1 MHYVSTDHHLFKT
14 AGTERLRITSAG
26 KLLINTNVASGY
38 NDRML
43 SLYNNGACYIEVRT
57 PSNQQGGIIFSDG
70 TAQAPES
77 YQGYIAYE
85 HTCNSMFF
93 VTNTSERLR
102 ITSAGKLLYGD
113 HRNDRGAE
121 LQYEGSQHTCMGV
134 HRNGAHHGAPAFVF
148 SASRGTSAGSNTI
161 VQNGDYLGMISFKGT
176 DGSDLANG
184 AYITGIVDGT
194 PGSNDMPTRLG
205 FWTSADGSESP
216 TERLTIDSSGRV
228 TKPQQPRMFVKINST
243 TTLANAK
250 MTNWATAMF
259 NVGSLWDESNK
270 RIVAPT
276 DGAYLIGGNFRI
288 GAPGHIRV
296 VRFNLQHY
304 NTSNQIMAIYGGG
317 VGGSHNYDDGSSGYD
332 HPYVSFTNM
341 IYMAANTYVEL
352 HCSEVAVQHTSYIQ
366 VSNEQSH
373 LWACLLQ

>member
-1 MHYVSTDHHLFKT
+1 
-14 AGTERLRITSAG
+14 
-26 KLLINTNVASGY
+26 
-38 NDRML
+38 
-43 SLYNNGACYIEVRT
+43 
-57 PSNQQGGIIFSDG
+57 
-70 TAQAPES
+70 
-77 YQGYIAYE
+77 
-85 HTCNSMFF
+85 
-93 VTNTSERLR
+93 
-102 ITSAGKLLYGD
+102 
-113 HRNDRGAE
+113 
-121 LQYEGSQHTCMGV
+121 
-134 HRNGAHHGAPAFVF
+134 
-148 SASRGTSAGSNTI
+148 
-161 VQNGDYLGMISFKGT
+161 MISFKGT
-176 DGSDLANG
+176 DGSDLATG

-228 TKPQQPRMFVKINST
+228 TKPQQPRMLVKINST

-317 VGGSHNYDDGSSGYD
+317 IGGSHNYDDGSSGYD
-332 HPYVSFTNM
+332 PPYVSFTNM
-341 IYMAANTYVEL
+341 IYMAAGTYVEL
-352 HCSEVAVQHTSYIQ
+352 HCSETATQHTSYIQ